1 MRKILL
7 TLPLHLISTILFSQ
21 NEDDKSYILKK
32 TNVEKLSEISEK
44 SKKHFFKHLELFEAT
59 NKPKT
64 ILLKNNQVATL
75 CNFDSD
81 GNPMYLVA
89 HNLAAA
95 RTARVDQIW
104 QGGSSGL
111 NLDGSGIAIG
121 HWEPGGVALST
132 HQELIGKI
140 DNVDNAQATSHATHT
155 AGTMVATGIN
165 AEARGMAS
173 AATIKAYDTSNNISE
188 IASFALNGGILSNHS
203 YGAFFDDESQRQIYY
218 GKYSVTSSNW
228 DRLIYNAPYLTMVKS
243 AGNSRNDGENVK
255 DGGYD
260 LVNGASGSKNVLVV
274 GAVRDMGIY
283 FGPSSVLQ
291 SSFSSWGPT
300 DDWRIKPDIVTN
312 GVGVISTDM
321 GSSTDYSSQ
330 SGTSMAA
337 PTATGAIAL
346 LQQYY
351 YQKNNVFMTAATVK
365 ALLIG
370 TADEAGSHDGP
381 DFQNGWGALN
391 AERAAEVITENGQ
404 TSRIEELILTQGE
417 TYETTFQVD
426 NNASVTA
433 TLVWTDPQGN
443 LSDEV
448 EDSNNI
454 KLIHDLDIRIY
465 GNNDEYMPWVLT
477 PNQTSNNFSD
487 AATKGDNFRDNVERI
502 DIKNLPEGTYVLK
515 VSHKGQLLNT
525 NDFSSSQDFSL
536 VIHGLSNRTLSVVD
550 DFLNDRSVN
559 IYPNPSIDRN
569 FNISINNSNS
579 GYDYKVQV
587 YDLLGKKVKSE
598 THKTNNFKVDL
609 PNATSG
615 IYIIKIQS
623 GPYNYQKMVH
633 LKN

>member
-1 MRKILL
+1 MKKRLL
-7 TLPLHLISTILFSQ
+7 ALSLLFISTILFGQ
-21 NEDDKSYILKK
+21 NENDKSYILKK
-32 TNVEKLSEISEK
+32 TNVEKLSKISEN
-44 SKKHFFKHLELFEAT
+44 SKKHFLKHLELFEAA

-81 GNPMYLVA
+81 GNPIYLVT
-89 HNLAAA
+89 HNVAAA
-95 RTARVDQIW
+95 KTARVDQIW

-132 HQELIGKI
+132 HQELVGKI

-173 AATIKAYDTSNNISE
+173 AATIKAYDGYNNDSE

-203 YGAFFDDESQRQIYY
+203 YGYFSDDALVRQIYY
-218 GKYSVTSSNW
+218 GKYSEISSIW

-243 AGNSRNDGENVK
+243 AGNSRNDGENIQ
-255 DGGYD
+255 DSGYD
-260 LVNGASGSKNVLVV
+260 LVASSSTSKNVLVV

-321 GSSTDYSSQ
+321 GSSTDYSSK

-346 LQQYY
+346 LQQYFH
-351 YQKNNVFMTAATVK
+351 QKNNVFMTAATVK

-404 TSRIEELILTQGE
+404 TSRIEELTLNQGE

-426 NNASVTA
+426 DNANVTA

-443 LSDEV
+443 ESDEV
-448 EDSNNI
+448 EDSNDI
-454 KLIHDLDIRIY
+454 KLINDLDIRIY
-465 GNNDEYMPWVLT
+465 GNNEEYMPWILT
-477 PNQTSNNFSD
+477 PNETSNNFTD

-502 DIKNLPEGTYVLK
+502 DLKNLPEGTYVLK
-515 VSHKGQLLNT
+515 VTHKGLLINTKLLNST
-525 NDFSSSQDFSL
+525 QDFSL
-536 VIHGLSNRTLSVVD
+536 VIQGLSNRTLSISD
-550 DFLNDRSVN
+550 DFLTNKSVI
-559 IYPNPSIDRN
+559 IYPNPSTDRN
-569 FNISINNSNS
+569 FNVSINNSNS

-587 YDLLGKKVKSE
+587 YDLLGKKVKSK
-598 THKTNNFKVDL
+598 TYTTNNFKVDL